1 MIYKLIY
8 GIIISIL
15 YSYIILPGKI
25 GDNPKINIT
34 IYPIIKNGMLIIPFN
49 KRNALHIHH
58 WVIFF
63 ILCILSN
70 FIIIPKI
77 IQGFAIGLFVQGVL
91 YKDSFNFIVKNPYNI

>member
-1 MIYKLIY
+1 MYKLIY

-15 YSYIILPGKI
+15 YSYIILPRKI
-25 GDNPKINIT
+25 GNYPKIDLT
-34 IYPIIKNGMLIIPFN
+34 IYPVIKNGMLIIPLN

-58 WVIFF
+58 WIIFF

-70 FIIIPKI
+70 FIKIHKI
-77 IQGFAIGLFVQGVL
+77 ILGISIGLFIQGVL